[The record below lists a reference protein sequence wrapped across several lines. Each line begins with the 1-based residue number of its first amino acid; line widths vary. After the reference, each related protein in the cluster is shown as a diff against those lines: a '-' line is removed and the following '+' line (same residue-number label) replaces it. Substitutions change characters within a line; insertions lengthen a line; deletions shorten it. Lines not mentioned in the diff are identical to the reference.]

1 MVSQTSVLAC
11 QTNAL
16 VSKTHSV
23 SGRIVDELADHFQAQ
38 HKALAKVSDTA
49 EETKALASQT
59 NTLSG
64 QVINRLTQ
72 IGNICAQVKTT
83 VSKMLWINVATYR
96 MVLELKASLPGYAER
111 SLFSEPFVLEDAIG
125 RICPVHLQCI
135 SSWEALDAVL
145 EARFRGVQGHDKV
158 QRGQWIL
165 QDHAT
170 GRGISCG
177 KSWEGAFLP
186 GQRVDMSILFHSESN
201 VDSPAQAPTSNQA
214 ACPNCQADVSESRG
228 VETQWYG
235 HQCPTSTI
243 QADSL

>member
-83 VSKMLWINVATYR
+83 VSKMFWINLATYR

-111 SLFSEPFVLEDAIG
+111 SRFSEPFVLEDAIG

-135 SSWEALDAVL
+135 SSWGALSAVL
-145 EARFRGVQGHDKV
+145 EARFRGIQGHKCV
-158 QRGQWIL
+158 QDGDWAL
-165 QDHAT
+165 QDHLT
-170 GRGISCG
+170 GRDISR
-177 KSWEGAFLP
+177 KRNWEGAFLP
-186 GQRVDMSILFHSESN
+186 GQRVDMSILFHSETN
-201 VDSPAQAPTSNQA
+201 GDSPAQAPTSNQA
-214 ACPNCQADVSESRG
+214 ACPRCQADVLGSLDAESR
-228 VETQWYG
+228 WYV
-235 HQCPTSTI
+235 CRFRSY
-243 QADSL
+243 S